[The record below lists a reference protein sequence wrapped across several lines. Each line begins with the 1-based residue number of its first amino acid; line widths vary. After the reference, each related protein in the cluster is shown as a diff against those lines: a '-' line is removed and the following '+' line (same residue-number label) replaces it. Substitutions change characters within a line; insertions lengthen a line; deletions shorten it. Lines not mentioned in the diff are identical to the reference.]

1 MDRKNKVWRIV
12 LVALL
17 LLAIIALLFFN
28 SKLNASREA
37 LSTAT
42 AQLAAEQESS
52 AALQAELDA
61 AEDQVRRLL
70 QALRIPVDH
79 QKIHV
84 CLCQSLYD
92 GQSER
97 IQTDDDK
104 CLFFHFFLFS
114 LCARILILR

>member
-52 AALQAELDA
+52 AGELRNMG
-61 AEDQVRRLL
+61 VKRLN
-70 QALRIPVDH
+70 
-79 QKIHV
+79 
-84 CLCQSLYD
+84 
-92 GQSER
+92 
-97 IQTDDDK
+97 
-104 CLFFHFFLFS
+104 LFEYVIRS
-114 LCARILILR
+114 